1 MVPGMTRSEVRQNM
15 LRGALVY
22 PLGDAL
28 ATALSGHWSAG
39 RMLGVAAVGATLYAV
54 EIPWVFGHIQT
65 LSKRIASP
73 AKAGW
78 LRAGLALAYFNPIW
92 IVRHIFFLRLFAGE
106 PLGTLDMLLR
116 TAALSFAANLPLT
129 LIGNAVIQMRV
140 RLEHRFLASAIF
152 SGLMASF
159 LALWE
164 RAFHG

>member
-1 MVPGMTRSEVRQNM
+1 MTRSEVWRNM

-39 RMLGVAAVGATLYAV
+39 RMLGVALVGATLYAV
-54 EIPWVFGHIQT
+54 EIPWVFGHIQDF
-65 LSKRIASP
+65 SKRVARP
-73 AKAGW
+73 TQAGW
-78 LRAGLALAYFNPIW
+78 LRAGLALAYFNPLW
-92 IVRHIFFLRLFAGE
+92 IVRHFFFLRLFAGE
-106 PLGTLDMLLR
+106 PMGGLDALLR
-116 TAALSFAANLPLT
+116 TAGLSFAANLPLT
-129 LIGNAVIQMRV
+129 LMGNAVIQMRV
-140 RLEHRFLASAIF
+140 RLEHRFLASAMF